1 MKFTAGF
8 WNLKDGMEGIFPAG
22 VYETESDE
30 NSLEVFAPT
39 RPVPVR
45 GATLNN
51 PVLSVHLS
59 SPLPDVI
66 RVCVTHFKGTQRS
79 EPEFR
84 IADGKPSVRIEDAG
98 EHLAFSSGDLT
109 AQIRRGDGW
118 QITFRNSEKVLT
130 CSGRQNLGYMT
141 DTATGQVYMK
151 EELALGVGECIY
163 GLGERFTPF
172 VKNGQV
178 VDMWN
183 ADGGTASEMAYKNV
197 PFHLSSRGYGVFVRH
212 PEKVSYEVG
221 SEKVERV
228 GFSVPGEQLEYFVIN
243 GPSPL
248 EVLERYTA
256 LTGRPA
262 LPPQWSFGLWLT
274 TSFTTEYDEET
285 VTGFVQGMADRDLP
299 LHVFHFDCF
308 WMKGLHW
315 VDFEW
320 DPAVFPDP
328 EAMLRRLKARG
339 LNICVWINP
348 YIAQRSAL
356 FDEGMENGYLLKRPD
371 GNVLQC
377 DKWQA
382 GMALV
387 DFTNPEAYRW
397 YQDKLA
403 ALVEM
408 GVDCF
413 KTDFGERI
421 PTDVEYWD
429 GADPVK
435 MHNYYTHLYNKAV
448 FEVLEQRKGKGEALL
463 FARSATAGGQ
473 QFPVHWGGDC
483 TATFES
489 MAESLRGGLSLGMSG
504 FGFWS
509 HDIGGFESTAPPD
522 VYKRWVAFGLLSS
535 HSRLHGSNSY
545 RVPWL
550 YDQEAVDVLRH
561 FTKLKCRLM
570 PYLFQK
576 AVESHRRG
584 APVLR
589 AMVLEFPDDPG
600 CATLDRQYML
610 GDALLVAPVM
620 DRDGRVEYYLPPG
633 TWTDFA
639 TGEEAEGGRWHCGS
653 YDYMSLPLYA
663 RPNSMIPVGAEDSRP
678 DYDLADGVTFH
689 LFRPADGACIHS
701 TVPDA
706 DGQTATSLEISR
718 DGQRLMLTPV
728 QAAAPW
734 NVLLRNVPLAAS
746 VDGGRQQECP
756 LGTLITPEAPEA
768 EVRLRLPAHSF

>member
-8 WNLKDGMEGIFPAG
+8 WNLKDGIQGIFPAE
-22 VYETESDE
+22 VYETEVDD
-30 NSLEVFAPT
+30 NSLEIFAPT

-59 SPLPDVI
+59 SPLPNVI
-66 RVCVTHFKGTQRS
+66 RVRVTHFKGTQRS
-79 EPEFR
+79 EPEFG
-84 IADGKPSVRIEDAG
+84 ITDNNPPVRIEDAD
-98 EHLAFSSGDLT
+98 EHLAFSSGDLR
-109 AQIRRGDGW
+109 AQICKNDGW
-118 QITFRNSEKVLT
+118 GITFRNAEKVLT
-130 CSGRQNLGYMT
+130 GSGRKNMGYMT
-141 DTATGQVYMK
+141 DTTTGRVYMK
-151 EELALGVGECIY
+151 EELALSVGECIY

-183 ADGGTASEMAYKNV
+183 ADGGTASEMAYKNI
-197 PFHLSSRGYGVFVRH
+197 PFYLSSRGYGVFVRH

-221 SEKVERV
+221 SEKVARV
-228 GFSVPGEQLEYFVIN
+228 GFSVPGEHLEYFVIN

-248 EVLERYTA
+248 EVLERYTE

-315 VDFEW
+315 VDFQW
-320 DPAVFPDP
+320 DPAVFPEP
-328 EAMLRRLKARG
+328 EAMLQRLKARG
-339 LNICVWINP
+339 LKICVWINP
-348 YIAQRSAL
+348 YIAQRSVL
-356 FDEGMENGYLLKRPD
+356 FREGMENGYLLKRPD
-371 GNVLQC
+371 GNVYQR

-397 YQDKLA
+397 YQNKLA
-403 ALVEM
+403 GLVDM

-413 KTDFGERI
+413 KTDFGEEI
-421 PTDVEYWD
+421 PTDVEYRD

-435 MHNYYTHLYNKAV
+435 MHNYYTHLFNKAV
-448 FEVLEQRKGKGEALL
+448 FKVLEKKKGKEEAVL

-483 TATFES
+483 SATFES

-576 AVESHRRG
+576 AVEAHRHG
-584 APVLR
+584 APVMR

-600 CATLDRQYML
+600 CAALDRQYML

-633 TWTDFA
+633 AWTDFVS
-639 TGEEAEGGRWHCGS
+639 GEEKQGGRWYRDS
-653 YDYMSLPLYA
+653 YDFMSLPLYA
-663 RPNSMIPVGAEDSRP
+663 RPNSVIPVGADDSRP
-678 DYDLADGVTFH
+678 DYELAENVTFH
-689 LFRPADGACIHS
+689 LFSPDDGACIYS
-701 TVPDA
+701 EVPA
-706 DGQTATSLEISR
+706 GNGQPATALEISR
-718 DGQRLMLTPV
+718 DGQQLSLKPGR
-728 QAAAPW
+728 AAAPW
-734 NVLLRNVPLAAS
+734 NVLLRNVPHAAS
-746 VDGGRQQECP
+746 VDGGNQQASA
-756 LGTLITPEAPEA
+756 LGTLITPDHPET
-768 EVRLRLPAHSF
+768 EVRLKLQGNVA